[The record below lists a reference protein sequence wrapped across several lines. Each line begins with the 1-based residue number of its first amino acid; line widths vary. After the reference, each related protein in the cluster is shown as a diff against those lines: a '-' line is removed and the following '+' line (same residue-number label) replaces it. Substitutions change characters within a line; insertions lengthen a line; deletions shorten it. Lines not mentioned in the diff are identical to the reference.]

1 MWVRSQDYKRL
12 VNVNEFGIEKE
23 KTRTYTFFPS
33 DYIYHIISND
43 IMLGTYTTEEKALEV
58 LDIIED
64 CIVGNINCVFQMP
77 QDEELDK

>member
-12 VNVNEFGIEKE
+12 VNVNEFGIYGDDFIGYSIE
-23 KTRTYTFFPS
+23 
-33 DYIYHIISND
+33 SND
-43 IMLGTYTTEEKALEV
+43 IFLGTYSTEKTALEV

-77 QDEELDK
+77 LDSEVEE